1 MKEITI
7 EPPLNDDEYNSIQ
20 MYLTLIEKYF
30 ISGSKKN
37 LEKYMGFSLD
47 AKQSFYLHRTYCP
60 NIIVNKDKIVFK
72 ENNIEQ
78 SHSTTI
84 KTRMSN
90 IGMKNAIRA
99 LESLIF
105 FFFEQP
111 IVNLNSNKPFI
122 SQKHSITGKLN
133 CNDFAYEINNNKI
146 YYLEH
151 NTKTPIEEQ
160 CLRFFLQQKELSL
173 LKENT
178 KTQNIS
184 PSQFKL

>member
-7 EPPLNDDEYNSIQ
+7 EPALNDDEYNSIQ

-30 ISGSKKN
+30 ISGSKKD

-78 SHSTTI
+78 SHSMTI
-84 KTRMSN
+84 KTRMNN
-90 IGMKNAIRA
+90 IGMKNSIRT

-122 SQKHSITGKLN
+122 SQKHSITGSL
-133 CNDFAYEINNNKI
+133 DFSDIFYEINNNKI

-151 NTKTPIEEQ
+151 NTKTQIDDK
-160 CLRFFLQQKELSL
+160 CLRFFLQQKELYL

-178 KTQNIS
+178 ITTKKTS
-184 PSQFKL
+184 KFKI